1 MGGNITRVLGVFNV
15 IGCKEETWEVRNVG
29 GNITRVLGV
38 FNVIGCKE
46 EMWEVTSHEFWGYL
60 M

>member
-15 IGCKEETWEVRNVG
+15 IDCEGRNVG

-46 EMWEVTSHEFWGYL
+46 EMGR
-60 M
+60 